1 MNSIYTNEICVYN
14 HLLPCLWSARLTLCC
29 NLERAALGGTYTQ
42 AFASYMRK
50 KNFLKKS
57 LNLYSRRGTIWSCD
71 DTFPLSW
78 EKASWKAIYGSSIIP
93 AIFNLTPVDWSKGWK
108 MEMKLTL
115 LSPTSLLTV
124 EKVLSPTEQRTK
136 VLWETRM
143 KYFIYW
149 LIHRRLNLQ
158 ILKHSDDSLANK
170 DSKLSRQLWNKRENS
185 MFLKEQKQQQE

>member
-1 MNSIYTNEICVYN
+1 MNSIYTTGICVYN
-14 HLLPCLWSARLTLCC
+14 HLLPCLTLCC
-29 NLERAALGGTYTQ
+29 NLERAALGETYTL

-50 KNFLKKS
+50 KNMKTS
-57 LNLYSRRGTIWSCD
+57 LNLYWRRGTIWSCD
-71 DTFPLSW
+71 YTFPLSR

-93 AIFNLTPVDWSKGWK
+93 PIFNLTPVDWSRGWK

-136 VLWETRM
+136 VFWETRI
-143 KYFIYW
+143 KHFTYW
-149 LIHRRLNLQ
+149 LIHWRLNLQ
-158 ILKHSDDSLANK
+158 ILKHSDDSSANK

-185 MFLKEQKQQQE
+185 MFLKEQQQQQE

>member
-50 KNFLKKS
+50 KDFLKTS

-124 EKVLSPTEQRTK
+124 EKVWSPTEQRTK

-149 LIHRRLNLQ
+149 LIHRRLTY
-158 ILKHSDDSLANK
+158 
-170 DSKLSRQLWNKRENS
+170 R
-185 MFLKEQKQQQE
+185 F